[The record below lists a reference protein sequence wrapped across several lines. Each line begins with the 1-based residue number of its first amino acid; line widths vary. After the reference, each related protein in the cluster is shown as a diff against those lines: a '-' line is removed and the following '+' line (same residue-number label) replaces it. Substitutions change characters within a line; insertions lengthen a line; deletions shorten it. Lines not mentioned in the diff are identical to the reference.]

1 MEAQMRI
8 AVLAQSLGGRAVEI
22 GEWIA
27 RCPAQ
32 DIQPVVGSSSMDA
45 QTLNLRGDTK
55 NGPVPARLY
64 RSESASPEGT
74 QRMGPQCS
82 FPEGLRGLASAL
94 TKSDPLVLA

>member
-1 MEAQMRI
+1 MRI

-74 QRMGPQCS
+74 QRMGPPHYHQRR
-82 FPEGLRGLASAL
+82 P
-94 TKSDPLVLA
+94 

>member
-1 MEAQMRI
+1 
-8 AVLAQSLGGRAVEI
+8 
-22 GEWIA
+22 
-27 RCPAQ
+27 
-32 DIQPVVGSSSMDA
+32 
-45 QTLNLRGDTK
+45 LNLRGDTK